1 MVKEEKAEKWSHDR
15 RYTACSSEEPRGHTI
30 DQSNKECVVERAP
43 VLLRSS
49 VVLVFCILGL
59 TEEMLLQNWFHR
71 WYKGQRNPKH

>member
-1 MVKEEKAEKWSHDR
+1 MIVDILPKGKNPTRWL
-15 RYTACSSEEPRGHTI
+15 CSLEEPRGHTI

-59 TEEMLLQNWFHR
+59 TEEMLLQNRFHR
-71 WYKGQRNPKH
+71 CYKG